1 MYSVKKYRVTTGGFR
16 IQAQVLNLPTC
27 RLLWLDTYMPTDPK
41 RLTEYDDS
49 ELREVLLEVETII
62 SGGNF
67 TDVIWGGDLNWD
79 MSRVT
84 YFARTM
90 ASFVERLGLVS
101 LWSDHPVN
109 YTYYMHNDNK
119 SVCA

>member
-1 MYSVKKYRVTTGGFR
+1 MYSVKKDRVTTRGFR

-41 RLTEYDDS
+41 RLTKYDDS
-49 ELREVLLEVETII
+49 ELREALLEVETII

-101 LWSDHPVN
+101 LWSDHPVG
-109 YTYYMHNDNK
+109 
-119 SVCA
+119 